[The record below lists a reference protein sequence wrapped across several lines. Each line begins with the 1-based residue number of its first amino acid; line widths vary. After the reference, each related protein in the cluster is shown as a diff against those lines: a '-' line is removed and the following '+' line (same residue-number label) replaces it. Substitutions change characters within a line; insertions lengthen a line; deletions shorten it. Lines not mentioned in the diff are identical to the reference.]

1 MATINDTTKVEELET
16 QGLVAELDEHHDP
29 QRGVLEGMKGVRNA
43 LTVKR
48 VFDEL
53 REVDG
58 VTVIPVA
65 RLAGGA
71 GAGGGEGNDDEDGT
85 GSGFGTGF
93 GLRAAPVGV
102 YEVRDGQLIWNPA
115 VDVTRLA
122 RMGMV
127 LAGIMTVC
135 ATLVAWRRSCEL

>member
-1 MATINDTTKVEELET
+1 MATIDDTTKVEELKS
-16 QGLVAELDEHHDP
+16 QVPVDELDEHRDSN
-29 QRGVLEGMKGVRNA
+29 RAVLEGMKGVRDA

-48 VFDEL
+48 VFDEP
-53 REVDG
+53 REIDG

-65 RLAGGA
+65 RVSGGA
-71 GAGGGEGNDDEDGT
+71 GAGGGEGNNDDEGT

-93 GLRAAPVGV
+93 GLRAAPVGA

-127 LAGIMTVC
+127 LTGIIAVC